1 MEEDKGEN
9 RKRYFREYY
18 INNKDKY
25 KKKGRDIN
33 SKTKRGRPK
42 KKVEPFKITH
52 LAKPITISFN

>member
-1 MEEDKGEN
+1 METEKNEN

-25 KKKGRDIN
+25 KKKGN
-33 SKTKRGRPK
+33 GQNKTKRGRPK
-42 KKVEPFKITH
+42 KKVEPFKITR